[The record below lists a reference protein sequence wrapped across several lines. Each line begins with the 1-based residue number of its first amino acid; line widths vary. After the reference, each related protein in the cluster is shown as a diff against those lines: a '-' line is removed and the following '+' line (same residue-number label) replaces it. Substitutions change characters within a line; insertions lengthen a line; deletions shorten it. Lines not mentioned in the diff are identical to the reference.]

1 MNLIIK
7 KYLKDKNLKELIQ
20 GGSISFIFRIG
31 GLIMGYILTLL
42 IAKLFGAEGLGEYV
56 LAVTVLRL
64 FVLIAKL
71 GFDTTSIRFLAS
83 FVIQKKWDS
92 IHFFRRKV
100 IFILIITSIISSIC
114 MYLFSEDLG
123 LLLSLDYKY
132 IRLNSFFVLPMV
144 FFMLHYQSL
153 RGLKRIGDFSF
164 FYRMSQSLFSIIAI
178 VVLYQFISDDAIPI
192 YAYLISLLI
201 VSALSFVSFQYHY
214 ERKKR
219 GEISAELKI
228 LNYSTLFKISIPLM
242 FAQSVQFIMA
252 WTDKLMLG
260 VMATSQ
266 EVGIYHT
273 AFKLSMFAAI
283 ALMSVNSITS
293 PKIAELY
300 AKNDLN
306 QVKNVAQSSTK
317 IIFWLTLP
325 LLVLF
330 FTFPTFFLGLFGSEF
345 KLGVTAFLILSVG
358 RLVSSFS
365 GSVGNILQM
374 TNNQNYFA
382 GVLFLGA
389 IINIVLNLVL
399 IPSSSPLA
407 QYGYSGINGAAIA
420 SMMSL
425 IFWNISMVLI
435 VKKKLG
441 FYTFYFPFIRK

>member
-20 GGSISFIFRIG
+20 GGSISFCFRIG

-123 LLLSLDYKY
+123 LLLSIDYKY

-153 RGLKRIGDFSF
+153 RGLKKIGDFSF

-178 VVLYQFISDDAIPI
+178 VVLYQFIVDDAIPI

-201 VSALSFVSFQYHY
+201 VSALSFVSFRYHY

-228 LNYSTLFKISIPLM
+228 LSYSTLFKISIPLM

-266 EVGIYHT
+266 EVGIYHI

-300 AKNDLN
+300 AKNDLK

-317 IIFWLTLP
+317 VIFWLTLP

-330 FTFPTFFLGLFGSEF
+330 FTFPTFFLGLFGPEF

-399 IPSSSPLA
+399 IPSTSPLA

-425 IFWNISMVLI
+425 IFWNLSMVLI

-441 FYTFYFPFIRK
+441 FYTFYFPFTRK

>member
-178 VVLYQFISDDAIPI
+178 VVLYQFIADDAIPI

-260 VMATSQ
+260 VMTTSQ

-441 FYTFYFPFIRK
+441 FYTFYFPFTRK

>member
-1 MNLIIK
+1 
-7 KYLKDKNLKELIQ
+7 
-20 GGSISFIFRIG
+20 
-31 GLIMGYILTLL
+31 
-42 IAKLFGAEGLGEYV
+42 
-56 LAVTVLRL
+56 
-64 FVLIAKL
+64 
-71 GFDTTSIRFLAS
+71 
-83 FVIQKKWDS
+83 
-92 IHFFRRKV
+92 
-100 IFILIITSIISSIC
+100 
-114 MYLFSEDLG
+114 
-123 LLLSLDYKY
+123 
-132 IRLNSFFVLPMV
+132 
-144 FFMLHYQSL
+144 
-153 RGLKRIGDFSF
+153 
-164 FYRMSQSLFSIIAI
+164 
-178 VVLYQFISDDAIPI
+178 
-192 YAYLISLLI
+192 
-201 VSALSFVSFQYHY
+201 
-214 ERKKR
+214 
-219 GEISAELKI
+219 
-228 LNYSTLFKISIPLM
+228 
-242 FAQSVQFIMA
+242 
-252 WTDKLMLG
+252 
-260 VMATSQ
+260 
-266 EVGIYHT
+266 
-273 AFKLSMFAAI
+273 MFAAI

-435 VKKKLG
+435 VKNKLG